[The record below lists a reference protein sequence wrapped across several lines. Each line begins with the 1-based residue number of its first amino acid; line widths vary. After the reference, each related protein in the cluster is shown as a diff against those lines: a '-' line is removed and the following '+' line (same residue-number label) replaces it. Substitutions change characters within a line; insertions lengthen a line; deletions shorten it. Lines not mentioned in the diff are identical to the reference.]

1 MATTY
6 CTTDDVKRVVSERI
20 IIQLLDDDNEGDLVF
35 DDIETTLEEIINDV
49 EAIIDTYL
57 NGRYT
62 TPLITVP
69 TMIEKIC
76 IDLTRYEL
84 YDRRGLDIPDSVKE
98 AKQLSIRRLE
108 QIQKG
113 TLQLSIEGKS
123 GYYVETNKTADDRM
137 FGNNDDVDSGN
148 DVGIN
153 LDNFGI
159 IS

>member
-20 IIQLLDDDNEGDLVF
+20 IIQLLDDDNEGDLTF
-35 DDIETTLEEIINDV
+35 DEVETALEGIINDV
-49 EAIIDTYL
+49 ESIIDTYL
-57 NGRYT
+57 KGRYT
-62 TPLITVP
+62 TPLTTVP
-69 TMIEKIC
+69 AMIEKIC

-84 YDRRGLDIPDSVKE
+84 YDRRGLDIPESVKE
-98 AKQLSIRRLE
+98 ARDLSIRRLE

-113 TLQLSIEGKS
+113 ILQLTIEGAS
-123 GYYVETNKTADDRM
+123 GYYVQTNKTADDRM